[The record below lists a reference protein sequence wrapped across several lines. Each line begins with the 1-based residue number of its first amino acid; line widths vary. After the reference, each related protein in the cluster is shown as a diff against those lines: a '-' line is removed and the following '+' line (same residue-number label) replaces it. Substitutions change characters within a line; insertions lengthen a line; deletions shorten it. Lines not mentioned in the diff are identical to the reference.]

1 MRWFRR
7 HQPSEAPGEPLDLD
21 ALLRD
26 GLRDVPSARA
36 VITRLDQEERALAR
50 QRKVIDRQF
59 NRVTPGKVRRIA
71 WSNSG
76 NPQIETNMLVDAMR
90 EADAAQESSRANQL
104 AAIDTRQ
111 QAIERAK
118 RELEQFLKRFG

>member
-36 VITRLDQEERALAR
+36 AITRLDQEERALVR

>member
-118 RELEQFLKRFG
+118 RELEQFLKRFA